1 MTKIV
6 SVHSYRGGTGKS
18 NITANLA
25 TSMALQGKRV
35 GIVDTDI
42 QSPGI
47 NILFG
52 LGETA
57 IKHTLNDYL
66 WGNCAIKE
74 AAYDVSH
81 IFDGKTG
88 AGSIYLLPSSMK
100 SDAIARV
107 LSEGYDVELLQTG
120 FYDIAE
126 QLELDYL
133 FVDTHPGINEETLLS
148 VGISN
153 ILVLILRPDQQDYL
167 GTAVVLEIADNLD
180 VPHTLLVINKIL
192 PEFEPDLLKKKAE
205 DAYQRS
211 VAGLIPLATE
221 MMRLGS
227 QGIFCLQYPDHPASQ
242 EFQHIANQIESRSTS
257 ETTKQ

>member
-6 SVHSYRGGTGKS
+6 SIHSYRGGTGKS

-25 TSMALQGKRV
+25 VSMVLQGKRV

-52 LGETA
+52 LGESA

-66 WGNCAIKE
+66 WGRCAIKDV
-74 AAYDVSH
+74 AYDVSYV
-81 IFDGKTG
+81 FGEKAK
-88 AGSIYLLPSSMK
+88 AGDIYLLPSSMK
-100 SDAIARV
+100 SEDIARV

-148 VGISN
+148 IGISDT
-153 ILVLILRPDQQDYL
+153 LVLILRPDQQDYL
-167 GTAVVLEIADNLD
+167 GTAVVLEVADNLD
-180 VPHTLLVINKIL
+180 VPQILLVINKIL
-192 PEFEPDLLKKKAE
+192 PDFDPKLLKKKAE
-205 DAYQRS
+205 DTYQRP
-211 VAGLIPLATE
+211 VTGLLPVVTE

-227 QGIFCLQYPDHPASQ
+227 QGVFCLQYSDHPISQ
-242 EFQHIANQIESRSTS
+242 EFQQIAIQVDSD
-257 ETTKQ
+257 

>member
-6 SVHSYRGGTGKS
+6 SIHSYRGGTGKS

-25 TSMALQGKRV
+25 ASMALQGKRV

-66 WGNCAIKE
+66 WGRCAIKD
-74 AAYDVSH
+74 AAYDVSDV
-81 IFDGKTG
+81 FEGKVK
-88 AGSIYLLPSSMK
+88 AGTVYLLPSSMK
-100 SDAIARV
+100 SDDIARV

-126 QLELDYL
+126 QLQLDYL
-133 FVDTHPGINEETLLS
+133 FIDTHPGINEETLLS
-148 VGISN
+148 IGISN
-153 ILVLILRPDQQDYL
+153 TLVLILRPDQQDYL
-167 GTAVVLEIADNLD
+167 GTAIVLEVADNLD
-180 VPHTLLVINKIL
+180 VPQILLVINKIL
-192 PEFEPDLLKKKAE
+192 PEFDPEQLKQKAE
-205 DAYQRS
+205 TAYERS
-211 VAGLIPLATE
+211 VAGLLPIATE
-221 MMRLGS
+221 IMRLGS
-227 QGIFCLQYPDHPASQ
+227 QGIFCLQYPDHPVSH
-242 EFQHIANQIESRSTS
+242 EFRQIVNQFNHSA
-257 ETTKQ
+257 

>member
-6 SVHSYRGGTGKS
+6 SIHSYRGGTGKS

-25 TSMALQGKRV
+25 VSMALQGKRV

-52 LGETA
+52 LGESA
-57 IKHTLNDYL
+57 IQHTLNDYL
-66 WGNCAIKE
+66 WGRCAIKE
-74 AAYDVSH
+74 VACDVSH
-81 IFDGKTG
+81 VLEEQAIAG
-88 AGSIYLLPSSMK
+88 AIYLLPSSMR
-100 SDAIARV
+100 SEDIARV

-126 QLELDYL
+126 QLQLDYL

-148 VGISN
+148 IGISD
-153 ILVLILRPDQQDYL
+153 ILILILRPDQQDYL
-167 GTAVVLEIADNLD
+167 GTAVVLEVAANLD
-180 VPHTLLVINKIL
+180 VPQIFLVINKIL
-192 PEFEPDLLKKKAE
+192 PDFDIEELKKKAE
-205 DAYQRS
+205 DTYQRS
-211 VAGLIPLATE
+211 VAGLLPVATE

-227 QGIFCLQYPDHPASQ
+227 QGVFCLKYADHPVSQ
-242 EFQHIANQIESRSTS
+242 EFQQIVSLVDSN
-257 ETTKQ
+257 

>member
-25 TSMALQGKRV
+25 VSMALQGKRV

-52 LGETA
+52 LGDSS
-57 IKHTLNDYL
+57 IQRTLNDYL
-66 WGNCAIKE
+66 WGRCAIKE
-74 AAYDVSH
+74 AAYDVSNVL
-81 IFDGKTG
+81 GEKANPG
-88 AGSIYLLPSSMK
+88 AVYLLPSSMK
-100 SDAIARV
+100 SEDIARV
-107 LSEGYDVELLQTG
+107 LGEGYDIELLQMG

-126 QLELDYL
+126 QLQLDYL

-148 VGISN
+148 IGISDT
-153 ILVLILRPDQQDYL
+153 LVLILRPDQQDYL
-167 GTAVVLEIADNLD
+167 GTAVVLEVAANLD
-180 VPHTLLVINKIL
+180 VPQIFLVINKIL
-192 PEFEPDLLKKKAE
+192 PDFDLEELKQKAE
-205 DAYQRS
+205 DTYQRS
-211 VAGLIPLATE
+211 VAGLLPVSTE

-227 QGIFCLQYPDHPASQ
+227 QGIFCLKYDDHPVSH
-242 EFQHIANQIESRSTS
+242 EFQQIVSLLDSN
-257 ETTKQ
+257 

>member
-25 TSMALQGKRV
+25 TRMALQGKRV

-52 LGETA
+52 LSETA

-66 WGNCAIKE
+66 WGRCGIKDV
-74 AAYDVSH
+74 ACDVSQ
-81 IFDGKTG
+81 ILGDKQGV
-88 AGSIYLLPSSMK
+88 GSLYLLPSSMK
-100 SDAIARV
+100 SEDIARV

-126 QLELDYL
+126 QLHLDYL
-133 FVDTHPGINEETLLS
+133 FVDTHPGINEETLLAI
-148 VGISN
+148 GISN
-153 ILVLILRPDQQDYL
+153 TLILILRPDQQDYL
-167 GTAVVLEIADNLD
+167 GTAVVLEVAENLD
-180 VPHTLLVINKIL
+180 VPQILLVVNKIL
-192 PEFEPDLLKKKAE
+192 PEFDPELLRKKVE
-205 DAYQRS
+205 DAYQRP
-211 VAGLIPLATE
+211 VAGLLSLATE

-227 QGIFCLQYPDHPASQ
+227 QGIFCLQYPEHSVSQ
-242 EFQHIANQIESRSTS
+242 SFQEIARQI
-257 ETTKQ
+257 